1 MFQVLQILPVLHIW
15 HILQI
20 MQTLQVSRDCFALQW
35 FEDKLGCHGGVI
47 ILLIEIKFSFG
58 DLTAI
63 QTFCF
68 CFLCWV
74 IVQKMRS
81 LWQSCASVQL
91 ISATGRQNRFLLIS
105 DCFWGGKISIFFSP
119 KTDILDHSNHSRTI
133 VVNDSLNTKMCKCVQ
148 VWWIKVNIIIFQK
161 PNGATARKYISL
173 ATTILPPI
181 CLLFQREA
189 HLLHV
194 T

>member
-47 ILLIEIKFSFG
+47 ILLIEIKFSSC
-58 DLTAI
+58 DWTAF

-68 CFLCWV
+68 CFHVESLFRKWGVFGNRVRLCNQFLQRAGKTGFFLSQ
-74 IVQKMRS
+74 IVSEEEKY
-81 LWQSCASVQL
+81 QSTFLPKQ
-91 ISATGRQNRFLLIS
+91 IFWIIATTPEL
-105 DCFWGGKISIFFSP
+105 
-119 KTDILDHSNHSRTI
+119 T
-133 VVNDSLNTKMCKCVQ
+133 LNTKMCKCVQ
-148 VWWIKVNIIIFQK
+148 VRWIKVNIILFQK
-161 PNGATARKYISL
+161 PNGAAARKYISL

>member
-1 MFQVLQILPVLHIW
+1 MFQVLQILLILHIW
-15 HILQI
+15 HIMQI

-47 ILLIEIKFSFG
+47 ILLIEIKFSFC
-58 DLTAI
+58 DLTGI

-81 LWQSCASVQL
+81 LWQSCASVQQ

-105 DCFWGGKISIFFSP
+105 DCFWGVKYPSIFCP
-119 KTDILDHSNHSRTI
+119 KQMTWIIATTPEL
-133 VVNDSLNTKMCKCVQ
+133 SLNTKMCKCVQ

-161 PNGATARKYISL
+161 PNGAAARRYISL